1 VNTILHLT
9 AKEEME
15 RASIFAYDTLDQAA
29 LGGSLLVL
37 FFGFIVMT
45 IAAFDDDLYLITGKQ
60 IFGFRPGQREG
71 ITLTSKLALG
81 VSIAML
87 FIATLEYAL
96 R

>member
-1 VNTILHLT
+1 
-9 AKEEME
+9 
-15 RASIFAYDTLDQAA
+15 
-29 LGGSLLVL
+29 
-37 FFGFIVMT
+37 MT